1 MHWRILP
8 LMMVFVA
15 LAHFNR
21 ISITVAGAEQII
33 PSALISKERMGV
45 VYTALLVVYTIC
57 MVPGGWFLD
66 RFGPRI
72 AWMVVVFGSAG
83 FVTGTGLVG
92 WCIADSSMLFAALLV
107 VRGCLGVI
115 CAPLHPTAARLVAN
129 WTHSSATDFANGL
142 VNAAALVG
150 IAFTYVVFGELIDL
164 FGWPQAFMISGG
176 VTFVFALAWF
186 WFGADHPPNRPLALS
201 EQRVAHSQPP
211 SPDGEKGE
219 FTAHAPGPQPNS
231 FGGEKGEFTVKPP
244 SPRRLGPSG
253 EWGDIA
259 LGYSAGFGRVLVNS
273 SLLFLTLSYG
283 LLGYFQY
290 LFFYWAEYYFE
301 NQMHLTTQDSR
312 WSSTLLTLAMGGGM
326 FVGGWLSDWARR
338 RFPGRWGL
346 AAIPILALGIAGTA
360 TFWSLGERPAS
371 GVIAGLA
378 IAMGSAGICE
388 GSYWTTAVRLGRQ
401 SGGTAAA
408 IMNTAGNAIGLLAPL
423 LTPWIST
430 HYGWQ
435 ASLGLAAIVCWI
447 AAISWLGVRLKD
459 SSNSNAR

>member
-1 MHWRILP
+1 MNWRILP

-21 ISITVAGAEQII
+21 ISITVAGAEEII
-33 PSALISKERMGV
+33 PSDLISEERMGV

-92 WCIADSSMLFAALLV
+92 WCITDSSMLFVALLV
-107 VRGCLGVI
+107 VRGCLGVV

-129 WTHSSATDFANGL
+129 WTHPSATDFGNGL
-142 VNAAALVG
+142 INASALVG
-150 IAFTYVVFGELIDL
+150 IAFTYVVFGKFIDL
-164 FGWPQAFMISGG
+164 FDWPGAFMIAGG
-176 VTFVFALAWF
+176 LTLVLALAWF
-186 WFGADHPPNRPLALS
+186 WFGADRPTTKPLALS
-201 EQRVAHSQPP
+201 EQPVAHPHPP

-219 FTAHAPGPQPNS
+219 FTTQAPHPQPHS
-231 FGGEKGEFTVKPP
+231 FGGEKGEFTAEPP
-244 SPRRLGPSG
+244 HPRPLGPSG

-259 LGYSAGFGRVLVNS
+259 LGFSPGFGRVIANS

-290 LFFYWAEYYFE
+290 LFFYWAQYYFK
-301 NQMHLTTQDSR
+301 NQMGLSTHQSR
-312 WSSTLLTLAMGGGM
+312 WSSTLLTLAMAGGM
-326 FVGGWLSDWARR
+326 FAGGWLSDWGRR

-346 AAIPILALGIAGTA
+346 AAIPMLALGIAGTA
-360 TFWSLGERPAS
+360 TALSLGDLLDWA
-371 GVIAGLA
+371 VITGLA
-378 IAMGSAGICE
+378 IAMAAAGICE

-435 ASLGLAAIVCWI
+435 ASLGLAAVVCWV

-459 SSNSNAR
+459 PSNSNAR

>member
-142 VNAAALVG
+142 INASALVG
-150 IAFTYVVFGELIDL
+150 IAFTYVVFGGLIDF

-176 VTFVFALAWF
+176 VTFVLALAWF
-186 WFGADHPPNRPLALS
+186 WFSADRPPDALAASSAPPLAR
-201 EQRVAHSQPP
+201 EP
-211 SPDGEKGE
+211 SPA
-219 FTAHAPGPQPNS
+219 F
-231 FGGEKGEFTVKPP
+231 
-244 SPRRLGPSG
+244 RRV
-253 EWGDIA
+253 IA
-259 LGYSAGFGRVLVNS
+259 NS

-301 NQMHLTTQDSR
+301 NQMHLSTQNSR

-326 FVGGWLSDWARR
+326 FIGGSLSDWARS

-346 AAIPILALGIAGTA
+346 AAIPMLALGMAGTA
-360 TFWSLGERPAS
+360 TFWSLGEHPAS

-378 IAMGSAGICE
+378 IAMGAAGICE

-430 HYGWQ
+430 HYGWH

-459 SSNSNAR
+459 PSNSNAR

>member
-8 LMMVFVA
+8 LMMAFVA

-83 FVTGTGLVG
+83 FVTGTGVVG

-142 VNAAALVG
+142 INASALVG

-164 FGWPQAFMISGG
+164 FGWPQAFVISGG
-176 VTFVFALAWF
+176 VTFILALAWF
-186 WFGADHPPNRPLALS
+186 WFSADRPPNALAAS
-201 EQRVAHSQPP
+201 SAPPMAKEP
-211 SPDGEKGE
+211 SPG
-219 FTAHAPGPQPNS
+219 F
-231 FGGEKGEFTVKPP
+231 
-244 SPRRLGPSG
+244 RRV
-253 EWGDIA
+253 IA
-259 LGYSAGFGRVLVNS
+259 NS
-273 SLLFLTLSYG
+273 SLLFLTISYG

-301 NQMHLTTQDSR
+301 NQMHLSTQNSR

-326 FVGGWLSDWARR
+326 FIGGSLSDWARR

-346 AAIPILALGIAGTA
+346 AAIPMLALGMAGTA
-360 TFWSLGERPAS
+360 TFWSLGERPAF

-378 IAMGSAGICE
+378 IAMGAAGICE

-430 HYGWQ
+430 HYGWH

-459 SSNSNAR
+459 PSNSNAR